1 MTGCYLCHDPLLRWS
16 RTDALHSQ
24 LPWRR
29 RKKKV
34 ACCLRIRCGYC
45 CLDSFRSWFLCG
57 VRLMCVTQVTVPPGP
72 LGVVL
77 DGEVGDRPVVLEV
90 QGVSSCYVSLRF

>member
-1 MTGCYLCHDPLLRWS
+1 
-16 RTDALHSQ
+16 
-24 LPWRR
+24 
-29 RKKKV
+29 
-34 ACCLRIRCGYC
+34 
-45 CLDSFRSWFLCG
+45 
-57 VRLMCVTQVTVPPGP
+57 MCVTQVTVPPGP